1 MSDGGDS
8 NDTMRGDNEERLD
21 GHAALDTGVDEQYDE
36 EIAGELASDP
46 NEEEKRVPRKRA
58 RKPVKCRS
66 LKSLL

>member
-1 MSDGGDS
+1 LSDGGS
-8 NDTMRGDNEERLD
+8 GHDTMHGAHEDRLD
-21 GHAALDTGVDEQYDE
+21 GRDALDTGIDEEYDE

-46 NEEEKRVPRKRA
+46 NEEEKRASRKRG